1 MSCIKWSPW
10 KGLSLWLHWL
20 ILLCLHTLRIKDHHV
35 LISSGVMDSEFSLP
49 LDGNYFVELTPPLL
63 VQQPSQ
69 LPPQMTSPSQLAT
82 MPLLGI
88 VLVPLVTKPT
98 EDSSTKSLSPPPKNN
113 VNSPPMSPHILAHL

>member
-1 MSCIKWSPW
+1 
-10 KGLSLWLHWL
+10 
-20 ILLCLHTLRIKDHHV
+20 
-35 LISSGVMDSEFSLP
+35 MDSEFSLP
-49 LDGNYFVELTPPLL
+49 LDGNNFVELTPPLL

-98 EDSSTKSLSPPPKNN
+98 EDSSTKSLSPPP
-113 VNSPPMSPHILAHL
+113 